1 MNKNSIHS
9 IIINLPESLFNKDT
23 NKLVNTLTKS
33 KAIKKINKKPIIE
46 LRTDSNIIEPE
57 IIDKGLIVEFNK
69 PIRKQRI
76 KKNKNEVII
85 EPIVQPVIQPKKKKE
100 KIIQPVIEPVVQPVI
115 QKNIDEINQQ
125 NRVKAFNKLKAQPWR
140 FNIKEANKLLRL
152 INYREMPYNEM
163 LKAVDDLIKKEQDDQ
178 EQMMF
183 EM

>member
-100 KIIQPVIEPVVQPVI
+100 KIIQPVIEPVI

-140 FNIKEANKLLRL
+140 FNKEEAKELSRL
-152 INYREMPYNEM
+152 INYREIPYNQM
-163 LKAVDDLIKKEQDDQ
+163 LKAVDDLIKKEQEDI
-178 EQMMF
+178 ETYIF
-183 EM
+183 